1 MIIDAAFQA
10 MLDNTRDLVFVKD
23 INLTYVAAS
32 MPFVRMT
39 GKETLE
45 EVVGNSDMDIF
56 EDKGLAKRYVA
67 DDRRLLQEGE
77 NLIDYIEPLTDED
90 GEARYGSTSKYILK
104 NEVGVPIGILGITRD
119 ITRDYVA
126 RQRYQQ
132 ELKYLFKLPEDT
144 MAVTYI
150 DVDSWR
156 IITQRK
162 QLIKEAT
169 LQTCYTVEELCQ
181 AAVDSI
187 VEKDCEAA
195 RFYGTFTQQKLREI
209 YDSGRSTLSFHYQ
222 RYLSDGSIRWVRNE
236 VRFLTDVDS
245 GHLCAML
252 SAKDIDA
259 KKQEEQKLVEAAMLD
274 KMTGLFNRAT
284 TMERIQ
290 QILEEEAEKTHVLYM
305 IDIDNFKGLNDTLG
319 HQKGDEFLIALA
331 AEMKGCFRE
340 SDVVGRIGGDE
351 FFAFMRNVSGFAV
364 IERKA
369 NELLITINRVC
380 AQYPSVLLSGSIGI
394 SIYPEQGLSME
405 VLYEQADMALYEAKR
420 KGKNQYVFA

>member
-10 MLDNTRDLVFVKD
+10 ILDNTKDLVFVKD
-23 INLTYVAAS
+23 INLVYVAAS

-39 GKETLE
+39 GKNSLE

-56 EDKGLAKRYVA
+56 EDEGLAKRYVA
-67 DDRRLLQEGE
+67 DDKKLLQKGE
-77 NLIDYIEPLTDED
+77 NLIDYIEPLTDDE
-90 GEARYGSTSKYILK
+90 GEARYGSTSKYILRD
-104 NEVGVPIGILGITRD
+104 EVGNPIGILGITRD

-144 MAVTYI
+144 MAVSYI
-150 DVDSWR
+150 DVDGWR

-169 LQTCYTVEELCQ
+169 LQTCYTVEELCE
-181 AAVDSI
+181 AAVDSM

-195 RFYGTFTQQKLREI
+195 QFYGNFDQKSLQEI
-209 YDSGRSTLSFHYQ
+209 YNSGRSTLNFHYQ
-222 RYLSDGSIRWVRNE
+222 RYLSDGSIRWIRNE

-245 GHLCAML
+245 GHLCVML
-252 SAKDIDA
+252 FAKDIHD
-259 KKQEEQKLVEAAMLD
+259 KKQEEQKLVEAATLD

-284 TMERIQ
+284 TMESIQ

-305 IDIDNFKGLNDTLG
+305 IDIDNFKNLNDTLG

-331 AEMKGCFRE
+331 AEIKGCFRE

-351 FFAFMRNVSGFAV
+351 FFAFMRNVSGYAV
-364 IERKA
+364 MERKA
-369 NELLITINRVC
+369 IELLNAIHRVC
-380 AQYPSVLLSGSIGI
+380 VNYSCIALSGSIGV
-394 SIYPEQGLSME
+394 SVYPEEGLSLE
-405 VLYEQADMALYEAKR
+405 ALYEQADMALYEAKR